1 MCCAISCTQSAD
13 MSDPN
18 KEQNMEGWD
27 LLEQYKCYEI
37 YKSLNDEERY
47 WYTIYNAEGDI
58 FSYREIIGYP
68 YIQMVDEYV
77 VEVKLYG
84 GPSTGFYTYYNLKT
98 NAISNEI
105 ELVLLYF
112 EGKIARADIADI
124 NEKNHLVIEVVD
136 AFNVSEYHKYF
147 QLGEAYAADPLGL
160 IDSIKYIAEKNIL
173 EVKYFTGED
182 YHLESITLTL

>member
-1 MCCAISCTQSAD
+1 MCCTISCTQSAD

-27 LLEQYKCYEI
+27 LLEQYKYYEI

-58 FSYREIIGYP
+58 FSYRKIIGYP
-68 YIQMVDEYV
+68 YIRMVDEYV
-77 VEVKLYG
+77 VEVELYG
-84 GPSTGFYTYYNLKT
+84 GPSSGLYTYYNLKT

-105 ELVLLYF
+105 EGVLLYF
-112 EGKIARADIADI
+112 EGKIARADI
-124 NEKNHLVIEVVD
+124 NEKNHLFVEVVD
-136 AFNVSEYHKYF
+136 AFNASEYDKYF
-147 QLGEAYAADPLGL
+147 EIGEAYAADSLGL

-173 EVKYFTGED
+173 EVKYSTGED
-182 YHLESITLTL
+182 YHFENITLTL